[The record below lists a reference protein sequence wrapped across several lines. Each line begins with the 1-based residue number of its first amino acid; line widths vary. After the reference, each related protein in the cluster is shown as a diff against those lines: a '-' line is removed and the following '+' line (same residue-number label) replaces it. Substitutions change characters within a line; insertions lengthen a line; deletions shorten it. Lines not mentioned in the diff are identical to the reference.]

1 MTELLMPVS
10 LSIPTTY
17 SECLQP
23 GVCFVCYR
31 YRKCK
36 DDAKRENP

>member
-1 MTELLMPVS
+1 MAELSMPVS

-17 SECLQP
+17 SECLQL
-23 GVCFVCYR
+23 GVYFVWYR

-36 DDAKRENP
+36 GDAKR